1 MILNSNAS
9 YLNLPRAGIIAVCHH
24 TGRAIDFFIAMCKK
38 QADDEMKMSVISPF
52 HFFLF
57 FEENIMLL
65 QGATRLSGDIFNLI
79 SKVGEILMTL

>member
-1 MILNSNAS
+1 
-9 YLNLPRAGIIAVCHH
+9 
-24 TGRAIDFFIAMCKK
+24 
-38 QADDEMKMSVISPF
+38 MKMSVISPF

-65 QGATRLSGDIFNLI
+65 QGAPRLSGDIFDLI